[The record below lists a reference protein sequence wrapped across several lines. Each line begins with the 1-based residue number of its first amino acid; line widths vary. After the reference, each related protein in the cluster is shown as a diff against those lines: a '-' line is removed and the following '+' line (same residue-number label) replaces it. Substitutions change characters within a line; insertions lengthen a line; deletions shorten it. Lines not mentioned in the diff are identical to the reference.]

1 MEKSLPSDVGNNK
14 QLELKEEKNE
24 KQDTQLKENIKN
36 NEGKIN
42 ELEERKREIEIR
54 MKEEKEKMEKE
65 RERIE
70 REREIKIKEEKEK
83 MEREIEKERERAEI
97 ERAEIERREKEI
109 RERGMG
115 CKGCEWYFKN
125 RNKYFPSTPYNG
137 YSIVD
142 GLKAI
147 GADSSFAY
155 RTQIAAKN
163 GINDY
168 VGRPDQNLH
177 MLDLLKLGKL
187 LRP

>member
-1 MEKSLPSDVGNNK
+1 MEKSLPSDIGNNK
-14 QLELKEEKNE
+14 QLESKEEKNE
-24 KQDTQLKENIKN
+24 KQDTQLKENIEN

-70 REREIKIKEEKEK
+70 REREIRIKEEKEK
-83 MEREIEKERERAEI
+83 MEREIEKER
-97 ERAEIERREKEI
+97 RAEIERREKEI
-109 RERGMG
+109 REKEIRERGVG
-115 CKGCEWYFKN
+115 CKGCEWFFNN
-125 RNKYFPSTPYNG
+125 RKKYFPSTPYNG

-142 GLKAI
+142 GLRAI
-147 GADSSFAY
+147 GADSSFDY
-155 RTQIAAKN
+155 RTQIAIKN

-168 VGRPDQNLH
+168 VGSPNQNLH

>member
-1 MEKSLPSDVGNNK
+1 MKNK
-14 QLELKEEKNE
+14 I
-24 KQDTQLKENIKN
+24 QLKENIEN

-70 REREIKIKEEKEK
+70 REREIRIKEEKEK
-83 MEREIEKERERAEI
+83 MKREKEKER

-109 RERGMG
+109 GERRMG
-115 CKGCEWYFKN
+115 CKGCEWYFNN

-142 GLKAI
+142 GLRAI
-147 GADSSFAY
+147 GANFSFAY

-168 VGRPDQNLH
+168 V
-177 MLDLLKLGKL
+177 
-187 LRP
+187 